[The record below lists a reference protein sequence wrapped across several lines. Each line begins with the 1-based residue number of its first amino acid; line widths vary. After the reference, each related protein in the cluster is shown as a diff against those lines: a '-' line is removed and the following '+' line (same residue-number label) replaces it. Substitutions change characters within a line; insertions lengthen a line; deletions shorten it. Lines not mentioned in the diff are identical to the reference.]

1 MCIALIYCDFYIM
14 TLGKSNRTLM
24 IFGCTN
30 LIAQNHCF
38 WISSLTCVKEL
49 LYCSSLTCLD
59 LCWFDIFY
67 YNRRQTL
74 SRPVCWRRSL
84 QLGWRWRWKIGS
96 RKQDALWPPTGH
108 WGSTWQRYIIH
119 SLWWSPFCSY
129 HCHRWDF
136 QNYVIKINA
145 QYFEFLELTSSF
157 IWYFRRGSK
166 NR

>member
-1 MCIALIYCDFYIM
+1 M
-14 TLGKSNRTLM
+14 TGKSNRNVM

-30 LIAQNHCF
+30 LVTQNHCLNKF
-38 WISSLTCVKEL
+38 IDPVSRSCCIVALWPACALTCVD
-49 LYCSSLTCLD
+49 LTY
-59 LCWFDIFY
+59 FY

-74 SRPVCWRRSL
+74 PRPVCWRWSL
-84 QLGWRWRWKIGS
+84 QLGWRWWWKIGS
-96 RKQDALWPPTGH
+96 RKQDALWSPTGH

-136 QNYVIKINA
+136 LNYVIKINA

-166 NR
+166 NK